1 MSARLRGGSRIGES
15 IDALP
20 GGASE
25 AAATVTNPASRAP
38 AFAGMRFA
46 GLRGHAFRR
55 PSRACVS
62 PAFAG
67 MRFGLN
73 VGAAR
78 GQPRAGDSSRVA
90 RYSWEKAPTSA
101 ICRLVHGATMNRMM
115 ATATVT
121 APRP

>member
-1 MSARLRGGSRIGES
+1 MSARLRGGSQIGES

-25 AAATVTNPASRAP
+25 AAATVANPASRA
-38 AFAGMRFA
+38 
-46 GLRGHAFRR
+46 
-55 PSRACVS
+55 

-90 RYSWEKAPTSA
+90 RYSWENAPTSA